1 MAHLG
6 TIMCSFRGKHS
17 AHFQPITASTSVV
30 VQRKTKKVQRVHD
43 VLAVLWKIGKRS
55 KSATTTQIT
64 NVLCYH
70 NWFARSNRH
79 VTQRMSHFLTHTFL
93 FYLNEHD
100 RTGVILILVMC
111 IVWRFA
117 SWCHIFTVML
127 QNSPFSMIA
136 IYRSTLIADSQIFVC
151 GESRSKIGKRG
162 LTKS

>member
-55 KSATTTQIT
+55 KSATNTQIT

-79 VTQRMSHFLTHTFL
+79 VTQRMSHFLTHTFSLL
-93 FYLNEHD
+93 FERAWPHRRDSNSCHVYRVTFRLMMSYIYCDASKLTVFDDCDISLNFD
-100 RTGVILILVMC
+100 C
-111 IVWRFA
+111 W
-117 SWCHIFTVML
+117 
-127 QNSPFSMIA
+127 
-136 IYRSTLIADSQIFVC
+136 
-151 GESRSKIGKRG
+151 
-162 LTKS
+162 